1 MVDSPQL
8 TTTDAANILRTWAL
22 DERLKSAVMGSPAL
36 ASVAARIARRY
47 MAGDTI
53 GEALDAAHA
62 SVARGHNVSLEY
74 TGESVRDAARAEA
87 ETEVFLRLI
96 EAIGSVV
103 LPNTGLP
110 NTGLPNFELSSTV
123 SFDLTHVG
131 SLVDPALGLANAR
144 RMAAATAPLPT
155 ALMISAEGSSRTDL
169 ILDTYDQLSADYPH
183 VGITLQAR
191 LHRTPRDLDRVL
203 ERPGMIR
210 LVKGAF
216 LESESDAY
224 ARDSTE
230 LHEAYLG
237 LAKRLIESGHPVS
250 IATHDLTLIEKIR
263 DRHGAQLVGGEVEF
277 EMLLGLGTAALDKL
291 HRAGL
296 RTREYVAFGGEW
308 WLYVLNRIA
317 EEPERVFDAIV
328 DAGGR

>member
-1 MVDSPQL
+1 MGDSPQL
-8 TTTDAANILRTWAL
+8 TTTVAANILRTWAL
-22 DERLKSAVMGSPAL
+22 DERMKSAAMGSPAL

-53 GEALDAAHA
+53 ADALDVARA
-62 SVARGHNVSLEY
+62 SIARGHTVSLEY
-74 TGESVRDAARAEA
+74 TGESVRDAARANA
-87 ETEVFLRLI
+87 ETEVFLQLI

-103 LPNTGLP
+103 LPGVA
-110 NTGLPNFELSSTV
+110 LSSTV

-169 ILDTYDQLSADYPH
+169 ILDTYDQLSSDYPH

-203 ERPGMIR
+203 ERPGMIC